1 MKKSFK
7 FFLSIFILNI
17 LVVGAVFA
25 DGYHVCVA
33 SYKNLNNAE
42 AMIKKLENQSI
53 AALVSENKVK
63 NQTLYRVLLS
73 KEFKKAADAR
83 KYRDEVKNYS
93 FVKELGLK
101 DFWVCESEKIVLR
114 NQLVKITTDLPQP
127 AKVAPAPAPK
137 KVVEE
142 KPVPKAKTAPVPV
155 PVPAPLPIPEEPDV
169 KNIAPVEEAKS
180 IAPLP
185 VIVPIPQP
193 EPSLI
198 VEDEPETPEEPEE
211 IPEPEEDVAEPE
223 EPAEELPVIVVE
235 EPKTL
240 GANEKAVLSEENP
253 YSVLVRSYK
262 YEQFAEND
270 SNRLK
275 ELGFEPYILKTFDD
289 KEFFAFN
296 IHVGAFADLAEAEEL
311 NSQFVEA
318 GIPDTV
324 ISDYNEIKE
333 NLQKYD
339 EVILKESVSF
349 DNGQSEIPTCVPDS
363 IAKLVKQF
371 PANKDFPIQEIT
383 IIDYDNYLAVRDKP
397 GISSELKSYIS
408 EEEGVHAALLAKC
421 RDELYR
427 KEVTIFFAN
436 ADQHKEDDILGEFE
450 NMQFGATDGVFDCV
464 LYENDGE
471 LVLSGT
477 NISEKMSVKIKT
489 RDFNKEEFINLL
501 IDSFNDG
508 SLSLYPQMRR
518 TFYVLPDKDEE
529 EERVFI
535 SFNFKKVGE
544 EYASE
549 RNYAEWAVPI
559 VGHSL
564 AKSYFYD
571 SNSLL
576 CIGFYDLDYDF
587 NAKSVHSHFTEA
599 KNTTEITETNK
610 PVSVNGIEGW
620 YLLNAKQKEV
630 SFSTKSYV
638 IAVDTEPTSV
648 LSKDDLIKVGTDLKI
663 WDSGSDFDAK

>member
-7 FFLSIFILNI
+7 FFLSIFILAI
-17 LVVGAVFA
+17 LVVGAGFA

-33 SYKNLNNAE
+33 SYKKLDNAE
-42 AMIKKLENQSI
+42 SMIKKLEKQSV

-63 NQTLYRVLLS
+63 NQSFYRVLLS
-73 KEFKKAADAR
+73 KEFKKIQDAR

-93 FVKELGLK
+93 FAKELGLK

-114 NQLVKITTDLPQP
+114 NQLVKINGE
-127 AKVAPAPAPK
+127 
-137 KVVEE
+137 VVRTPEIE
-142 KPVPKAKTAPVPV
+142 PVVQSKPIVEKKPVTKTTPAPVPV
-155 PVPAPLPIPEEPDV
+155 PLPIPQEPEV
-169 KNIAPVEEAKS
+169 KTIAPVENAKTL
-180 IAPLP
+180 APLP
-185 VIVPIPQP
+185 VIVPVPQP
-193 EPSLI
+193 EIPLL
-198 VEDEPETPEEPEE
+198 VEEETEIPEEPEE
-211 IPEPEEDVAEPE
+211 PEEVPEPEDVIEPE
-223 EPAEELPVIVVE
+223 APAEELPVIVVE

-240 GANEKAVLSEENP
+240 GVNEKAVLSEENP

-270 SNRLK
+270 SARLK
-275 ELGFEPYILKTFDD
+275 ELGFDSYILKTYDD

-296 IHVGAFADLAEAEEL
+296 VHAGAFASLEEAEAL
-311 NSQFVEA
+311 NLQFADA
-318 GIPDTV
+318 GIHDTV
-324 ISDYNEIKE
+324 VSDYNEIKE

-339 EVILKESVSF
+339 EVISSEAVSF
-349 DNGQSEIPTCVPDS
+349 DNGQSEIPTCVPES

-383 IIDYDNYLAVRDKP
+383 IIDYDNYLAIRDKP
-397 GISSELKSYIS
+397 SLSSELNAYIDG
-408 EEEGVHAALLAKC
+408 EEKVHSALLAKC

-436 ADQHKEDDILGEFE
+436 ADQHKEEDILGEVE

-464 LYENDGE
+464 LYESDGE

-477 NISEKMSVKIKT
+477 NISEKMCVKIKT
-489 RDFNKEEFINLL
+489 SDFSKDEFINLL

-518 TFYVLPDKDEE
+518 TFYVLPDKNPDEE
-529 EERVFI
+529 RKFI

-544 EYASE
+544 EYARE
-549 RNYAEWAVPI
+549 RNYAEWALPI

-571 SNSLL
+571 YNSLL

-587 NAKSVHSHFTEA
+587 NAKNVHAHFTEA
-599 KNTTEITETNK
+599 KNTSEITETNK

-620 YLLNAKQKEV
+620 YLLNSKQKEV

-638 IAVDTEPTSV
+638 IAVDTEPTSI
-648 LSKDDLIKVGTDLKI
+648 LSKDDLIKFGTDLKI

>member
-7 FFLSIFILNI
+7 FFLSIFILAT
-17 LVVGAVFA
+17 LVVGAGFA

-33 SYKNLNNAE
+33 SYKKLDNAE
-42 AMIKKLENQSI
+42 SMIKKLEKQSV

-63 NQTLYRVLLS
+63 NQSFYRVLLS
-73 KEFKKAADAR
+73 KEFKKIQDAR

-93 FVKELGLK
+93 FAKELGLK

-114 NQLVKITTDLPQP
+114 NQLVKINGEVVRTPEIEPVVQSKP
-127 AKVAPAPAPK
+127 
-137 KVVEE
+137 VVEK
-142 KPVPKAKTAPVPV
+142 KPVTKTTPAPVPV
-155 PVPAPLPIPEEPDV
+155 PLPIPEEPDV
-169 KNIAPVEEAKS
+169 KNIAPVEDAKS
-180 IAPLP
+180 LAPLP

-193 EPSLI
+193 EPELP
-198 VEDEPETPEEPEE
+198 VEE
-211 IPEPEEDVAEPE
+211 EPE
-223 EPAEELPVIVVE
+223 EPAEEIPVIVVE

-253 YSVLVRSYK
+253 YSVIVRSYK

-270 SNRLK
+270 SARLK

-296 IHVGAFADLAEAEEL
+296 IHVGAFASLDEAEEL
-311 NSQFVEA
+311 NSQFADA
-318 GIPDTV
+318 GIPDTMV
-324 ISDYNEIKE
+324 SDYNEIKE

-339 EVILKESVSF
+339 DVILRESVSF
-349 DNGQSEIPTCVPDS
+349 DNGQSEIPTCVPES

-397 GISSELKSYIS
+397 NLSSELRAYLE
-408 EEEGVHAALLAKC
+408 EEEGLHSALLAKC

-427 KEVTIFFAN
+427 KEVSVFFAN

-477 NISEKMSVKIKT
+477 NISEKMCVKIKT
-489 RDFNKEEFINLL
+489 RDFSKEEFINLL

-518 TFYVLPDKDEE
+518 TFYVLPDKNPDDERE
-529 EERVFI
+529 FI
-535 SFNFKKVGE
+535 IFNFKKVGE
-544 EYASE
+544 EYASD

-587 NAKSVHSHFTEA
+587 NAKNVHAHFTEA

-620 YLLNAKQKEV
+620 YLLNPKQKEV

-638 IAVDTEPTSV
+638 IAIDTEPTSV

-663 WDSGSDFDAK
+663 WDSGSDAGADFDAK

>member
-33 SYKNLNNAE
+33 SYKSLDNAE
-42 AMIKKLENQSI
+42 TMLKKLEKQSVS
-53 AALVSENKVK
+53 ALVSENKVK
-63 NQTLYRVLLS
+63 NQTYYRVLLS
-73 KEFKKAADAR
+73 KEFKKAQDAR

-101 DFWVCESEKIVLR
+101 DFWVCESEKIVLINMTYKVVR
-114 NQLVKITTDLPQP
+114 DGGLPPKAPPVEP

-142 KPVPKAKTAPVPV
+142 KPAPKAKPAPVPV

-169 KNIAPVEEAKS
+169 KNIVPEDAKS
-180 IAPLP
+180 VAPLP
-185 VIVPIPQP
+185 IIVPIPQP
-193 EPSLI
+193 EPELP
-198 VEDEPETPEEPEE
+198 VEEEPE
-211 IPEPEEDVAEPE
+211 EPE
-223 EPAEELPVIVVE
+223 EPAEEIPVIVVE

-253 YSVLVRSYK
+253 YSVIVRSYK

-270 SNRLK
+270 SARLK

-296 IHVGAFADLAEAEEL
+296 IHVGAFASLDEAEEL
-311 NSQFVEA
+311 NSQFADA
-318 GIPDTV
+318 GIPDTMV
-324 ISDYNEIKE
+324 SDYNEIKE

-339 EVILKESVSF
+339 DVILRESVSF
-349 DNGQSEIPTCVPDS
+349 DNGQYEIPTCVPES

-397 GISSELKSYIS
+397 NLSSELRAYLE
-408 EEEGVHAALLAKC
+408 EEEGLHSALLAKC

-427 KEVTIFFAN
+427 KEVSVFFAN

-477 NISEKMSVKIKT
+477 NISEKMCVKIKT
-489 RDFNKEEFINLL
+489 RDFSKEEFINLL

-518 TFYVLPDKDEE
+518 TFYVLPDKNPDEDRE
-529 EERVFI
+529 FI
-535 SFNFKKVGE
+535 IFNFKKVGE
-544 EYASE
+544 EYASD

-587 NAKSVHSHFTEA
+587 NAKNVHAHFTEA

-620 YLLNAKQKEV
+620 YLLNPKQKEV

-638 IAVDTEPTSV
+638 IAIDTEPTSV

-663 WDSGSDFDAK
+663 WDSGSDAGADFDAK

>member
-7 FFLSIFILNI
+7 LFLSIFILNI

-33 SYKNLNNAE
+33 SYKSLDNAE
-42 AMIKKLENQSI
+42 TMLKKLEKQSVS
-53 AALVSENKVK
+53 ALVSENKVK
-63 NQTLYRVLLS
+63 NQTYYRVLLS
-73 KEFKKAADAR
+73 KEFKKAQDAR

-142 KPVPKAKTAPVPV
+142 KPAPKAPPVEPAKPAPVPV
-155 PVPAPLPIPEEPDV
+155 PVPVPLPIPEEPDV
-169 KNIAPVEEAKS
+169 KNIVPEDAKS
-180 IAPLP
+180 VAPLP
-185 VIVPIPQP
+185 IIVPIPQP
-193 EPSLI
+193 EPELP
-198 VEDEPETPEEPEE
+198 VEE
-211 IPEPEEDVAEPE
+211 EPE
-223 EPAEELPVIVVE
+223 EPAEEIPVIVVE

-253 YSVLVRSYK
+253 YSVIVRSYK

-270 SNRLK
+270 SARLK

-296 IHVGAFADLAEAEEL
+296 IHVGAFASLDEAEEL
-311 NSQFVEA
+311 NSQFADA
-318 GIPDTV
+318 GIPDTMV
-324 ISDYNEIKE
+324 SDYNEIKE

-339 EVILKESVSF
+339 DVILRESVSF
-349 DNGQSEIPTCVPDS
+349 DNGQYEIPTCVPES

-397 GISSELKSYIS
+397 NLSSELRAYLE
-408 EEEGVHAALLAKC
+408 EEEGLHSALLAKC

-427 KEVTIFFAN
+427 KEVSVFFAN

-477 NISEKMSVKIKT
+477 NISEKMCVKIKT
-489 RDFNKEEFINLL
+489 RDFSKEEFINLL

-518 TFYVLPDKDEE
+518 TFYVLPDKNPDDERE
-529 EERVFI
+529 FI
-535 SFNFKKVGE
+535 AFNFKKVGE
-544 EYASE
+544 EYASD

-587 NAKSVHSHFTEA
+587 NAKNVHAHFTEA

-620 YLLNAKQKEV
+620 YLLNPKQKEV

-638 IAVDTEPTSV
+638 IAIDTEPTSV

-663 WDSGSDFDAK
+663 WDSGSDAGADFDAK

>member
-33 SYKNLNNAE
+33 SYKSLDNAE
-42 AMIKKLENQSI
+42 TMLKKLEKQSVS
-53 AALVSENKVK
+53 ALVSENKVK
-63 NQTLYRVLLS
+63 NQTYYRVLLS
-73 KEFKKAADAR
+73 KEFKKAQDAR

-101 DFWVCESEKIVLR
+101 DFWVCESEKIVLINMTYKVVR
-114 NQLVKITTDLPQP
+114 DGGLPPKAPPVEP

-142 KPVPKAKTAPVPV
+142 KPAPKAKPAPVPV
-155 PVPAPLPIPEEPDV
+155 PVPVPLPIPEEPDV
-169 KNIAPVEEAKS
+169 KNIVPEDAKS
-180 IAPLP
+180 VAPLP
-185 VIVPIPQP
+185 IIVPVPQP
-193 EPSLI
+193 EPELP
-198 VEDEPETPEEPEE
+198 VEEEPE
-211 IPEPEEDVAEPE
+211 EPE
-223 EPAEELPVIVVE
+223 EPAEEIPVIVVE

-253 YSVLVRSYK
+253 YSVIVRSYK

-270 SNRLK
+270 SARLK

-296 IHVGAFADLAEAEEL
+296 IHVGAFASLDEAEEL
-311 NSQFVEA
+311 NSQFADA
-318 GIPDTV
+318 GIPDTMV
-324 ISDYNEIKE
+324 SDYNEIKE

-339 EVILKESVSF
+339 DVILRESVSF
-349 DNGQSEIPTCVPDS
+349 DNGQYEIPTCVPES

-397 GISSELKSYIS
+397 NLSLELRAYLE
-408 EEEGVHAALLAKC
+408 EEEGLHSALLAKC

-427 KEVTIFFAN
+427 KEVSVFFAN

-477 NISEKMSVKIKT
+477 NISEKMCVKIKT
-489 RDFNKEEFINLL
+489 RDFSKEEFINLL

-518 TFYVLPDKDEE
+518 TFYVLPDKNPDEDRE
-529 EERVFI
+529 FI
-535 SFNFKKVGE
+535 IFNFKKVGE
-544 EYASE
+544 EYASD

-587 NAKSVHSHFTEA
+587 NAKNVHAHFTEA

-620 YLLNAKQKEV
+620 YLLNPKQKEV

-638 IAVDTEPTSV
+638 IAIDTEPTSV

-663 WDSGSDFDAK
+663 WDSGSDAGADFDAK

>member
-33 SYKNLNNAE
+33 SYKSLDNAE
-42 AMIKKLENQSI
+42 TMLKKLEKQSVS
-53 AALVSENKVK
+53 ALVSENKVK

-73 KEFKKAADAR
+73 KEFKKASDAR

-101 DFWVCESEKIVLR
+101 DFWVCESEKIVLINMTYKVVR
-114 NQLVKITTDLPQP
+114 DGGVPPKAPPVEP
-127 AKVAPAPAPK
+127 AKPAPK
-137 KVVEE
+137 A
-142 KPVPKAKTAPVPV
+142 KPAPVPV
-155 PVPAPLPIPEEPDV
+155 PVPVPLPIPEEP
-169 KNIAPVEEAKS
+169 EE
-180 IAPLP
+180 
-185 VIVPIPQP
+185 V
-193 EPSLI
+193 
-198 VEDEPETPEEPEE
+198 
-211 IPEPEEDVAEPE
+211 PEPEDVIEPE
-223 EPAEELPVIVVE
+223 APAEELPVIVVE

-253 YSVLVRSYK
+253 YSVIVRSYK

-270 SNRLK
+270 SARLK

-296 IHVGAFADLAEAEEL
+296 IHVGAFASLDEAEEL
-311 NSQFVEA
+311 NSQFADA
-318 GIPDTV
+318 GIPDTMV
-324 ISDYNEIKE
+324 SDYNEIKE

-339 EVILKESVSF
+339 DVILRESVSF
-349 DNGQSEIPTCVPDS
+349 DNGQYEIPTCVPES

-397 GISSELKSYIS
+397 NLSSELRAYLD
-408 EEEGVHAALLAKC
+408 EEEGLHSALLAKC

-427 KEVTIFFAN
+427 KEVSVFFAN

-471 LVLSGT
+471 LVLSGM
-477 NISEKMSVKIKT
+477 NISEKMCVKIKT
-489 RDFNKEEFINLL
+489 RDFSKEEFINLL

-518 TFYVLPDKDEE
+518 TFYVLPDKNPDEDRE
-529 EERVFI
+529 FI
-535 SFNFKKVGE
+535 IFNFKKVGE

-587 NAKSVHSHFTEA
+587 NAKNVHAHFTEA

-620 YLLNAKQKEV
+620 YLLNPKQKEV

-638 IAVDTEPTSV
+638 IAIDTEPTSV

-663 WDSGSDFDAK
+663 WDSGSDAGTDFDAK

>member
-7 FFLSIFILNI
+7 LFLSIFILNI

-33 SYKNLNNAE
+33 SYKSLDNAE
-42 AMIKKLENQSI
+42 TMLKKLEKQSVS
-53 AALVSENKVK
+53 ALVSENKVK
-63 NQTLYRVLLS
+63 NQTYYRVLLS
-73 KEFKKAADAR
+73 KEFKKAQDAR

-142 KPVPKAKTAPVPV
+142 KPAPKAKPAPVPV

-169 KNIAPVEEAKS
+169 KNIVPEDAKS
-180 IAPLP
+180 VAPLP
-185 VIVPIPQP
+185 IIVPIPQP
-193 EPSLI
+193 EPELP
-198 VEDEPETPEEPEE
+198 VEE
-211 IPEPEEDVAEPE
+211 EPE
-223 EPAEELPVIVVE
+223 EPAEEIPVIVVE

-253 YSVLVRSYK
+253 YSVIVRSYK

-270 SNRLK
+270 SARLK

-296 IHVGAFADLAEAEEL
+296 IHVGAFASLDEAEEL
-311 NSQFVEA
+311 NSQFADA
-318 GIPDTV
+318 GIPDTMV
-324 ISDYNEIKE
+324 SDYNEIKE

-339 EVILKESVSF
+339 DVILRESVSF
-349 DNGQSEIPTCVPDS
+349 DNGQYEIPTCVPES

-397 GISSELKSYIS
+397 NLSSELRAYLE
-408 EEEGVHAALLAKC
+408 EEEGLHSALLAKC

-427 KEVTIFFAN
+427 KEVSVFFAN

-464 LYENDGE
+464 LYEDDGE

-477 NISEKMSVKIKT
+477 NISEKMCVKIKT
-489 RDFNKEEFINLL
+489 RDFSKEEFINLL

-518 TFYVLPDKDEE
+518 TFYVLPDKNPDDERE
-529 EERVFI
+529 FI
-535 SFNFKKVGE
+535 IFNFKKVGE

-587 NAKSVHSHFTEA
+587 NAKNVHAHFTEA

-610 PVSVNGIEGW
+610 PVSVNGIDGW
-620 YLLNAKQKEV
+620 YLLNPKQKEV

-638 IAVDTEPTSV
+638 IAIDTEPTSV
-648 LSKDDLIKVGTDLKI
+648 LSKDDLIKFGTDLKI
-663 WDSGSDFDAK
+663 WDSGSDAGADFDAK

>member
-7 FFLSIFILNI
+7 FFLSIFILAI
-17 LVVGAVFA
+17 LVVGAGFA

-33 SYKNLNNAE
+33 SYKKLDNAE
-42 AMIKKLENQSI
+42 SMIKKLEKQSV

-63 NQTLYRVLLS
+63 NQSFYRVLLS
-73 KEFKKAADAR
+73 KEFKKIQDAR

-93 FVKELGLK
+93 FAKELGLK

-114 NQLVKITTDLPQP
+114 NQLVKINGEVVRTPEIEPVVQSKP
-127 AKVAPAPAPK
+127 
-137 KVVEE
+137 VVEK
-142 KPVPKAKTAPVPV
+142 KPVTKTTPAPVPV
-155 PVPAPLPIPEEPDV
+155 PLPIPEEPDV
-169 KNIAPVEEAKS
+169 KNIVPEDAKS
-180 IAPLP
+180 VAPLP
-185 VIVPIPQP
+185 IIVPIPQP
-193 EPSLI
+193 EPELP
-198 VEDEPETPEEPEE
+198 VEEEPE
-211 IPEPEEDVAEPE
+211 EPE
-223 EPAEELPVIVVE
+223 EPAEEIPVIVVE

-240 GANEKAVLSEENP
+240 GANEKAVLSEKNP
-253 YSVLVRSYK
+253 YSVIVRSYK

-270 SNRLK
+270 SARLK

-296 IHVGAFADLAEAEEL
+296 IHVGAFASLDEAEEL
-311 NSQFVEA
+311 NSQFADA
-318 GIPDTV
+318 GIPDTMV
-324 ISDYNEIKE
+324 SDYNEIKE

-339 EVILKESVSF
+339 DVILRESVSF
-349 DNGQSEIPTCVPDS
+349 DNGQSEIPTCVPES

-397 GISSELKSYIS
+397 NLSSELRAYLE
-408 EEEGVHAALLAKC
+408 EEEGLHSALLAKC

-427 KEVTIFFAN
+427 KEVSVFFAN

-477 NISEKMSVKIKT
+477 NISEKMCVKIKT
-489 RDFNKEEFINLL
+489 RDFSKEEFINLL

-518 TFYVLPDKDEE
+518 TFYVLPDKNPDDERE
-529 EERVFI
+529 FI
-535 SFNFKKVGE
+535 IFNFKKVGE
-544 EYASE
+544 EYASD

-564 AKSYFYD
+564 AKSYFYA

-587 NAKSVHSHFTEA
+587 NAKNVHAHFTEA

-620 YLLNAKQKEV
+620 YLLNPKQKEV

-638 IAVDTEPTSV
+638 IAIDTEPTSV

-663 WDSGSDFDAK
+663 WDSGSDAGADFDAK

>member
-33 SYKNLNNAE
+33 SYKSLDNAE
-42 AMIKKLENQSI
+42 TMLKKLEKQSVS
-53 AALVSENKVK
+53 ALVSENKVK
-63 NQTLYRVLLS
+63 NQTYYRVLLS
-73 KEFKKAADAR
+73 KEFKKAQDAR
-83 KYRDEVKNYS
+83 KYRDEVKDYS

-142 KPVPKAKTAPVPV
+142 KPAPKAKPAPVPV

-169 KNIAPVEEAKS
+169 KNIVPEDAKS
-180 IAPLP
+180 VAPLP
-185 VIVPIPQP
+185 IIVPIPQP
-193 EPSLI
+193 EPELP
-198 VEDEPETPEEPEE
+198 VEE
-211 IPEPEEDVAEPE
+211 EPE
-223 EPAEELPVIVVE
+223 EPAEEIPVIVVE

-253 YSVLVRSYK
+253 YSVIVRSYK

-270 SNRLK
+270 SARLK

-311 NSQFVEA
+311 NSQFADA
-318 GIPDTV
+318 GIPDTMV
-324 ISDYNEIKE
+324 SDYNEIKE

-339 EVILKESVSF
+339 DVILRESVSF
-349 DNGQSEIPTCVPDS
+349 DNGQYEIPTCVPES

-397 GISSELKSYIS
+397 NLSSELRAYLE
-408 EEEGVHAALLAKC
+408 EEEGLHSALLAKC

-427 KEVTIFFAN
+427 KEVSVFFAN

-489 RDFNKEEFINLL
+489 RDFSKEEFINLL

-518 TFYVLPDKDEE
+518 TFYVLPEKNPDEDRE
-529 EERVFI
+529 FI
-535 SFNFKKVGE
+535 IFNFKKVGE

-587 NAKSVHSHFTEA
+587 NAKNVHAHFTEA

-620 YLLNAKQKEV
+620 YLLNPKQKEV

-638 IAVDTEPTSV
+638 IAIDTEPTSV

-663 WDSGSDFDAK
+663 WDSGSDAGADFDAK

>member
-7 FFLSIFILNI
+7 FFLSIFILAI
-17 LVVGAVFA
+17 LVVGAGFA

-33 SYKNLNNAE
+33 SYKKLDNAE
-42 AMIKKLENQSI
+42 SMIKKLEKQSV

-63 NQTLYRVLLS
+63 NQSFYRVLLS
-73 KEFKKAADAR
+73 KEFKKIQDAR

-93 FVKELGLK
+93 FAKELGLK

-114 NQLVKITTDLPQP
+114 NQLVKINGEVVRTPEIEPVVQSKP
-127 AKVAPAPAPK
+127 
-137 KVVEE
+137 VVEK
-142 KPVPKAKTAPVPV
+142 KPVTKTTPAPVPV
-155 PVPAPLPIPEEPDV
+155 PLPIPEEPDV

-180 IAPLP
+180 VAPLP
-185 VIVPIPQP
+185 IIVPIPQP
-193 EPSLI
+193 EPELP
-198 VEDEPETPEEPEE
+198 VEEEPE
-211 IPEPEEDVAEPE
+211 EPE
-223 EPAEELPVIVVE
+223 EPAEEIPVIVVE

-240 GANEKAVLSEENP
+240 GANEKPVLSEENP
-253 YSVLVRSYK
+253 YSVIVRSYK

-270 SNRLK
+270 SARLK

-296 IHVGAFADLAEAEEL
+296 IHVGAFASLDEAEEL
-311 NSQFVEA
+311 NSQFADA
-318 GIPDTV
+318 GIPDTMV
-324 ISDYNEIKE
+324 SDYNEIKE

-339 EVILKESVSF
+339 DVILQESVSF
-349 DNGQSEIPTCVPDS
+349 DNGQYEIPTCVPES

-397 GISSELKSYIS
+397 NLSSELRAYLE
-408 EEEGVHAALLAKC
+408 EEEGLHSALLAKC

-427 KEVTIFFAN
+427 KEVSVFFAN

-477 NISEKMSVKIKT
+477 NISEKMCVKIKT
-489 RDFNKEEFINLL
+489 RDYSKEEFINLL

-518 TFYVLPDKDEE
+518 TFYVLPDKNPDDERE
-529 EERVFI
+529 FI
-535 SFNFKKVGE
+535 IFNFKKVGE
-544 EYASE
+544 EYASD

-587 NAKSVHSHFTEA
+587 NAKNVHAHFTEA

-620 YLLNAKQKEV
+620 YLLNPKQKEV

-638 IAVDTEPTSV
+638 IAIDTEPTSV

-663 WDSGSDFDAK
+663 WDSGSDAGADFDAK

>member
-33 SYKNLNNAE
+33 SYKSLDNAE
-42 AMIKKLENQSI
+42 TMLKKLEKQSVS
-53 AALVSENKVK
+53 ALVSENKVK
-63 NQTLYRVLLS
+63 NQTYYRVLLS
-73 KEFKKAADAR
+73 KEFKKAQDAR

-142 KPVPKAKTAPVPV
+142 KPAPKAPPVEPAKPAPVPV
-155 PVPAPLPIPEEPDV
+155 PVPVPLPIPEEPDV
-169 KNIAPVEEAKS
+169 KNIVPEDAKS
-180 IAPLP
+180 VAPLP
-185 VIVPIPQP
+185 IIVPIPQP
-193 EPSLI
+193 EPELP
-198 VEDEPETPEEPEE
+198 VEEEPE
-211 IPEPEEDVAEPE
+211 EPE
-223 EPAEELPVIVVE
+223 EPAEEIPVIVVE

-253 YSVLVRSYK
+253 YSVIVRSYK

-270 SNRLK
+270 SARLK

-296 IHVGAFADLAEAEEL
+296 IHVGAFASLDEAEEL
-311 NSQFVEA
+311 NSQFADA
-318 GIPDTV
+318 GIPDTMV
-324 ISDYNEIKE
+324 SDYNEIKE

-339 EVILKESVSF
+339 DVILRESVSF
-349 DNGQSEIPTCVPDS
+349 DNGQYEIPTCVPES

-397 GISSELKSYIS
+397 NLSSELRAYLE
-408 EEEGVHAALLAKC
+408 EEEGLHSALLAKC

-427 KEVTIFFAN
+427 KEVSVFFAN

-477 NISEKMSVKIKT
+477 NISEKMCVKIKT
-489 RDFNKEEFINLL
+489 RDFSKEEFINLL

-518 TFYVLPDKDEE
+518 TFYVLPDKNPDDERE
-529 EERVFI
+529 FI
-535 SFNFKKVGE
+535 AFNFKKVGE
-544 EYASE
+544 EYASD

-587 NAKSVHSHFTEA
+587 NAKNVHAHFTEA

-620 YLLNAKQKEV
+620 YLLNPKQKEV

-638 IAVDTEPTSV
+638 IAIDTEPTSV

-663 WDSGSDFDAK
+663 WDSGSDAGADFDAK

>member
-33 SYKNLNNAE
+33 SYKSLDNAE
-42 AMIKKLENQSI
+42 TMLKKLEKQSVS
-53 AALVSENKVK
+53 ALVSENKVK
-63 NQTLYRVLLS
+63 NQTYYRVLLS
-73 KEFKKAADAR
+73 KEFKKAQDAR

-101 DFWVCESEKIVLR
+101 DFWVCESEKIVLINMTYKVVR
-114 NQLVKITTDLPQP
+114 DGGLPPKAPPVEP

-142 KPVPKAKTAPVPV
+142 KPAPKAKPAPVPV

-169 KNIAPVEEAKS
+169 KNIVPEDAKS
-180 IAPLP
+180 VAPLP
-185 VIVPIPQP
+185 IIVPVPQP
-193 EPSLI
+193 EPELP
-198 VEDEPETPEEPEE
+198 VEEEPE
-211 IPEPEEDVAEPE
+211 EPE
-223 EPAEELPVIVVE
+223 EPAEEIPVIVVE

-253 YSVLVRSYK
+253 YSVIVRSYK

-270 SNRLK
+270 SARLK

-296 IHVGAFADLAEAEEL
+296 IHVGAFASLDEAEEL
-311 NSQFVEA
+311 NSQFADA
-318 GIPDTV
+318 GIPDTMV
-324 ISDYNEIKE
+324 SDYNEIKE

-339 EVILKESVSF
+339 DVILRESVSF
-349 DNGQSEIPTCVPDS
+349 DNGQYEIPTCVPES

-397 GISSELKSYIS
+397 NLSSELRAYLE
-408 EEEGVHAALLAKC
+408 EEEGLHSALLAKC

-427 KEVTIFFAN
+427 KEVSVFFAN

-477 NISEKMSVKIKT
+477 NISEKMCVKIKT
-489 RDFNKEEFINLL
+489 RDFSKEEFINLL

-518 TFYVLPDKDEE
+518 TFYVLPDKNPDEDRE
-529 EERVFI
+529 FI
-535 SFNFKKVGE
+535 IFNFKKVGE
-544 EYASE
+544 EYASD

-587 NAKSVHSHFTEA
+587 NAKNVHAHFTEA

-620 YLLNAKQKEV
+620 YLLNPKQKEV

-638 IAVDTEPTSV
+638 IAIDTEPTSV

-663 WDSGSDFDAK
+663 WDSGSDAGADFDAK

>member
-33 SYKNLNNAE
+33 SYKSLDNAE
-42 AMIKKLENQSI
+42 TMLKKLEKQSVS
-53 AALVSENKVK
+53 ALVSENKVK
-63 NQTLYRVLLS
+63 NQTYYRVLLS
-73 KEFKKAADAR
+73 KEFKKAQDAR

-142 KPVPKAKTAPVPV
+142 KPAPKAKPAPVPV

-169 KNIAPVEEAKS
+169 KNIVPEDAKS
-180 IAPLP
+180 VAPLP
-185 VIVPIPQP
+185 IIVPIPQP
-193 EPSLI
+193 EPELP
-198 VEDEPETPEEPEE
+198 VEEEPE
-211 IPEPEEDVAEPE
+211 EPE
-223 EPAEELPVIVVE
+223 EPAEEIPVIVVE

-253 YSVLVRSYK
+253 YSVIVRSYK

-270 SNRLK
+270 SARLK

-296 IHVGAFADLAEAEEL
+296 IHVGAFASLDEAEEL
-311 NSQFVEA
+311 NSQFADA
-318 GIPDTV
+318 GIPDTMV
-324 ISDYNEIKE
+324 SDYNEIKE

-339 EVILKESVSF
+339 DVILRESVSF
-349 DNGQSEIPTCVPDS
+349 DNGQYEIPTCVPES

-397 GISSELKSYIS
+397 NLSSELRAYLE
-408 EEEGVHAALLAKC
+408 EEEGLHSALLAKC

-427 KEVTIFFAN
+427 KEVSVFFAN

-477 NISEKMSVKIKT
+477 NISEKMCVKIKT
-489 RDFNKEEFINLL
+489 RDFSKEEFINLL

-518 TFYVLPDKDEE
+518 TFYVLPDKNPDDERE
-529 EERVFI
+529 FI
-535 SFNFKKVGE
+535 IFNFKKVGE

-587 NAKSVHSHFTEA
+587 NAKNVHAHFTEA

-620 YLLNAKQKEV
+620 YLLNPKQKEV

-638 IAVDTEPTSV
+638 IAIDTEPTSV

-663 WDSGSDFDAK
+663 WDSGSDAGADFDAK

>member
-7 FFLSIFILNI
+7 LFLSIFILNI

-33 SYKNLNNAE
+33 SYKSLDNAE
-42 AMIKKLENQSI
+42 TMLKKLEKQSVS
-53 AALVSENKVK
+53 ALVSENKVK
-63 NQTLYRVLLS
+63 NQTYYRVLLS
-73 KEFKKAADAR
+73 KEFKKAQDAR

-142 KPVPKAKTAPVPV
+142 KPAPKAKPAPVPV
-155 PVPAPLPIPEEPDV
+155 PVPVPLPIPEEPDV
-169 KNIAPVEEAKS
+169 KNIVPEDAKS
-180 IAPLP
+180 VAPLP
-185 VIVPIPQP
+185 IIVPIPQP
-193 EPSLI
+193 EPELP
-198 VEDEPETPEEPEE
+198 VEE
-211 IPEPEEDVAEPE
+211 EPE
-223 EPAEELPVIVVE
+223 EPAEEIPVIVVE

-253 YSVLVRSYK
+253 YSVIVRSYK

-270 SNRLK
+270 SARLK

-296 IHVGAFADLAEAEEL
+296 IHVGAFASLDEAEEL
-311 NSQFVEA
+311 NSQFADA
-318 GIPDTV
+318 GIPDTMV
-324 ISDYNEIKE
+324 SDYNEIKE

-339 EVILKESVSF
+339 DVILRESVSF
-349 DNGQSEIPTCVPDS
+349 DNGQYEIPTCVPES

-397 GISSELKSYIS
+397 NLSSELRAYLE
-408 EEEGVHAALLAKC
+408 EEEGLHSALLAKC

-427 KEVTIFFAN
+427 KEVSVFFAN

-477 NISEKMSVKIKT
+477 NISEKMCVKIKT
-489 RDFNKEEFINLL
+489 RDFSKEEFINLL

-518 TFYVLPDKDEE
+518 TFYVLPDKNPDDERE
-529 EERVFI
+529 FI
-535 SFNFKKVGE
+535 IFNFKKVGE
-544 EYASE
+544 EYASD

-587 NAKSVHSHFTEA
+587 NAKNVHAHFTEA

-620 YLLNAKQKEV
+620 YLLNPKQKEV

-638 IAVDTEPTSV
+638 IAIDTEPTSV

-663 WDSGSDFDAK
+663 WDSGSDAGADFDAK